1 MSIFI
6 AIVGLGLLI
15 LIHEAGHFFVSL
27 AVGLRPRK
35 FYVGFPPPLVR
46 IKRKGIEYGIGT
58 IPLGG
63 FVSIPGM
70 HRPIPHDAERRF
82 APAVAE
88 VPALGGPVD
97 RVKRA
102 LEAGDVDS
110 GLAALDDFEQALRE
124 RKLSP
129 GAAAVAAKGLTEL
142 RDGLGPDAY
151 WKAPTWKRLAVIAAG
166 PVANIVLAIAL
177 FTYVFMSVSGTAT
190 STIAVVHSELVEGS
204 GVTSPAQ
211 KIGLQLDD
219 RVIAI
224 DGAPVKAN
232 DISSTISESEGRP
245 LEFTVVRGGQEIRLG
260 PIAAE
265 LANGRYRL
273 GIGLKGKGLEAIPA
287 VKRAFEI
294 TGILS
299 KEIFK
304 SLGRLVT
311 SEGRKQV
318 SSPIG
323 ITQASSDAVERG
335 SDNYIWVLAV
345 ISLSLALLNLL
356 PLLPLDGGHILFTLI
371 EGARGKF
378 VRREV
383 YERVSVVG
391 LAIVLLLFF
400 VGVSNDIGRLS

>member
-1 MSIFI
+1 MSIFV

-35 FYVGFPPPLVR
+35 FYIGFPPALVR
-46 IKRKGIEYGIGT
+46 IKKRGIEYGVGV

-82 APAVAE
+82 SPAVSE
-88 VPALGGPVD
+88 TPALGGPVD

-102 LEAGDVDS
+102 LESGDVDA
-110 GLAALDDFEQALRE
+110 GVAALDDFEHSMRQ

-129 GAAAVAAKGLTEL
+129 GAATVAAKGLTEL
-142 RDGLGPDAY
+142 RDALGPDAY
-151 WKAPTWKRLAVIAAG
+151 WKAPTWKRLVVIAAG
-166 PVANIVLAIAL
+166 PVANIVLSIILFAL
-177 FTYVFMSVSGTAT
+177 LYMTVAAT
-190 STIAVVHSELVEGS
+190 PSQTIASVIAD
-204 GVTSPAQ
+204 SPAAAA
-211 KIGLQLDD
+211 GLRSGD
-219 RVIAI
+219 RVVAI
-224 DGAPVKAN
+224 DGAQVSGDGLGKKIN
-232 DISSTISESEGRP
+232 GSQGKSLTI
-245 LEFTVVRGGQEIRLG
+245 TVVRDGQEVTLPPVAPERTG
-260 PIAAE
+260 E
-265 LANGRYRL
+265 GYRL
-273 GIGLKGKGLEAIPA
+273 GIVRKGVALSPLAA
-287 VKRAFEI
+287 VKRSFEV

-299 KEIFK
+299 REIVK

-311 SEGRKQV
+311 SEGREQV
-318 SSPIG
+318 ASPIG

-335 SDNYIWVLAV
+335 VGNYVWVLGV